1 MKKILLYGVA
11 LSLSIS
17 LIGCTAPKNED
28 SSTGKVQN
36 QIEEQTPKDKLD
48 KEEITIDKQDK
59 EEVTRLVEE
68 FGGKLQSVS
77 LLSPKEELEK
87 SMKENYGGLVSEDL
101 MNKWLNNPED
111 APGRFVSSPWPDRIE
126 IENVEKISDTEY
138 EVGGNIIEITSSEND
153 DPISRTI
160 TLTVRKID
168 IVWLINDVVL
178 GEYNK

>member
-17 LIGCTAPKNED
+17 LIGCTAPKNQD
-28 SSTGKVQN
+28 NSTGKVQN
-36 QIEEQTPKDKLD
+36 QIEEQTPEDKLD

-87 SMKENYGGLVSEDL
+87 SMKENYRGLVSEDL

-111 APGRFVSSPWPDRIE
+111 ALGRFVSSPWPDRIE

-138 EVGGNIIEITSSEND
+138 EVEGNIIEITSSEND
-153 DPISRTI
+153 EPISRTI

-168 IVWLINDVVL
+168 IVWLIDDVVL

>member
-17 LIGCTAPKNED
+17 LIGCTALKNED
-28 SSTGKVQN
+28 SSTGKLQN
-36 QIEEQTPKDKLD
+36 QIEEQTPEDKLD

-59 EEVTRLVEE
+59 EEVTRVVEE

-126 IENVEKISDTEY
+126 TENVEKISDTEY
-138 EVGGNIIEITSSEND
+138 EVEGNIIEITSSEND
-153 DPISRTI
+153 ELVSRTI

-168 IVWLINDVVL
+168 IVWLIDDVVL